1 MSGRPRLVKIVT
13 VPLSFSLG
21 QGHAAVMTGAGFE
34 VHAVSSP
41 GPLADA
47 YSQYER
53 VPVHAVPMARRI
65 APWSD
70 LVSFVRLLRTLMRL
84 RPSVVQAGTPK
95 AAVLGTLAAYLLRV
109 RVRIY
114 YVHGL
119 PMLTAT
125 GALRRILFAVERLT
139 CRAATHIVCVSPSIR
154 HELIAAGM
162 CPPEKAV
169 VLGHGSSNGVDISV
183 FDRSR
188 FPADVVKAARANL
201 GIPADALVIGF
212 LGRIGREKGIEQ
224 LYEAWRVVREAFPTA
239 YLLIVG
245 PDEANDP
252 VAPEILE
259 ALKGDARVCLTG
271 PDWYPAPL
279 YALMDVLCMPSHR
292 EGCPNVALEAAA
304 MELPV
309 VAFRVPG
316 VVDAVE
322 SGTTGELVDPLS
334 AEQIAAAISK
344 YFRQPSL
351 RQQHGRAGRRRIHE
365 FFAREK
371 VWTALTKFYLSVN

>member
-1 MSGRPRLVKIVT
+1 MSPRPRLVKIVT
-13 VPLSFSLG
+13 VPLSFQLG

-41 GPLADA
+41 GPLADE
-47 YSQYER
+47 YSQYEQ
-53 VPVHAVPMARRI
+53 VPVHPVPMARRI

-70 LVSFVRLLRTLMRL
+70 LVSFVRLCRTLRRL
-84 RPSVVQAGTPK
+84 RPSVVQSGTPK

-109 RVRIY
+109 RVRVY

-119 PMLTAT
+119 PMLTAR
-125 GALRRILFAVERLT
+125 GVMRRVLFAVERLT
-139 CRAATHIVCVSPSIR
+139 CSAATHIVCVSPSIR
-154 HELIAAGM
+154 LELVAAGM
-162 CPPEKAV
+162 CPADKAV
-169 VLGHGSSNGVDISV
+169 VLGHGSSNGVDMSV
-183 FDRSR
+183 FDPGR
-188 FPADVVKAARANL
+188 FPPDAVTRARANL
-201 GIPADALVIGF
+201 GIPADALLIGF

-224 LYEAWRVVREAFPTA
+224 LYRAWRVVRDAFPTA

-259 ALKGDARVCLTG
+259 ALEADPRVRFTG

-292 EGCPNVALEAAA
+292 EGLPNVALEAAA
-304 MELPV
+304 MEVPV

-334 AEQIAAAISK
+334 SEQIAAAIGN

-351 RQQHGRAGRRRIHE
+351 RRKHGRAGRRRVHE

-371 VWTALTKFYLSVN
+371 VWAALTKFYLSVN

>member
-1 MSGRPRLVKIVT
+1 
-13 VPLSFSLG
+13 
-21 QGHAAVMTGAGFE
+21 
-34 VHAVSSP
+34 
-41 GPLADA
+41 
-47 YSQYER
+47 
-53 VPVHAVPMARRI
+53 
-65 APWSD
+65 
-70 LVSFVRLLRTLMRL
+70 
-84 RPSVVQAGTPK
+84 VQAGTPK

-188 FPADVVKAARANL
+188 FPADAVKAARANL

-259 ALKGDARVCLTG
+259 ALKGDARVRLTG

>member
-1 MSGRPRLVKIVT
+1 MSPRRRLVKIVT
-13 VPLSFSLG
+13 VPLSFQLG
-21 QGHAAVMTGAGFE
+21 QGHAAVMTNAGFE

-41 GPLADA
+41 GPLAD
-47 YSQYER
+47 QYARYEK
-53 VPVHAVPMARRI
+53 VPVHPVPMARRI
-65 APWSD
+65 APWAD
-70 LVSFVRLLRTLMRL
+70 LVSFVRLYRTIRSL
-84 RPSVVQAGTPK
+84 RPSVVQSGTPK
-95 AAVLGTLAAYLLRV
+95 AAVLGTLAAYLLGI

-119 PMLTAT
+119 PMLTAK
-125 GALRRILFAVERLT
+125 GVLRRILFAVERLT

-154 HELIAAGM
+154 RELVLAGM
-162 CPPEKAV
+162 CRPEKAV
-169 VLGHGSSNGVDISV
+169 VLGHGSSNGIDMSV
-183 FDRSR
+183 FDPAR
-188 FPADVVKAARANL
+188 FPSDAVTRARANL

-224 LYEAWRVVREAFPTA
+224 LYEAWRTLREAFPTA

-245 PDEANDP
+245 PDEINDP
-252 VAPEILE
+252 VAPDVLE
-259 ALKGDARVCLTG
+259 GLKTDSRVRMTG

-292 EGCPNVALEAAA
+292 EGLPNVALEAAA
-304 MELPV
+304 MEVPV

-334 AEQIAAAISK
+334 SAQIAAAIGK
-344 YFRQPSL
+344 YFQQPSL
-351 RQQHGRAGRRRIHE
+351 RRMHGRAGRRRVHE

-371 VWTALTKFYLSVN
+371 VWDALTKFYLSVN

>member
-1 MSGRPRLVKIVT
+1 MSTRPRLVKIVT
-13 VPLSFSLG
+13 VPLSFQLG
-21 QGHAAVMTGAGFE
+21 QGHAAMMTRAGFE

-41 GPLADA
+41 GRLADD
-47 YSQYER
+47 YSRHEQ
-53 VPVHAVPMARRI
+53 VPVHPVPMARRI

-70 LVSFVRLLRTLMRL
+70 LVSFVRLLRTLWRL
-84 RPSVVQAGTPK
+84 QPSVVQAGTPK

-109 RVRIY
+109 RVRVY

-119 PMLTAT
+119 PMLTAR
-125 GALRRILFAVERLT
+125 GVLRRILFAVERLT
-139 CRAATHIVCVSPSIR
+139 CSAATHIVCVSPSIR
-154 HELIAAGM
+154 RELIAAGM
-162 CPPEKAV
+162 CRPEKAV
-169 VLGHGSSNGVDISV
+169 VLGHGSSNGVDLSE
-183 FDRSR
+183 FDPSR
-188 FPADVVKAARANL
+188 FSPEAVTAARANR

-224 LYEAWRVVREAFPTA
+224 LYQAWRVVRETFPKA

-259 ALKGDARVCLTG
+259 ALRGDDRVRLTG

-322 SGTTGELVDPLS
+322 SGITGELVDPLS
-334 AEQIAAAISK
+334 AEQIAAAISN

-351 RQQHGRAGRRRIHE
+351 RRKHGLAARRRIHD
-365 FFAREK
+365 FFSREK
-371 VWTALTKFYLSVN
+371 VWAALTKFYLSVN

>member
-1 MSGRPRLVKIVT
+1 MSARPRLVKIVT

-21 QGHAAVMTGAGFE
+21 QGHAAVMAGAGFE

-47 YSQYER
+47 YSQHER
-53 VPVHAVPMARRI
+53 VPVHPVPMARRI

-154 HELIAAGM
+154 RELIAAGM
-162 CPPEKAV
+162 CPSEKAV
-169 VLGHGSSNGVDISV
+169 VLGHGSSNGVDVSV
-183 FDRSR
+183 FDPSR
-188 FPADVVKAARANL
+188 FPADAVKAARANL

-224 LYEAWRVVREAFPTA
+224 LYQAWRVVREAFPTA

-259 ALKGDARVCLTG
+259 ALKGDARVRLTG

-279 YALMDVLCMPSHR
+279 YALMDLLCMPSHR

-351 RQQHGRAGRRRIHE
+351 RRKHGRAGRRRIHE
-365 FFAREK
+365 LFAREK

>member
-47 YSQYER
+47 YSQDER
-53 VPVHAVPMARRI
+53 VPVHPVPMARRI

-169 VLGHGSSNGVDISV
+169 VLGHGSSNGVDVSV

-259 ALKGDARVCLTG
+259 ALQGDARVRLTG

-334 AEQIAAAISK
+334 AAQIAAAISK

>member
-47 YSQYER
+47 YSRCER
-53 VPVHAVPMARRI
+53 VPVHPVPMARRI

-70 LVSFVRLLRTLMRL
+70 LVSFVRLLRTLIRL

-154 HELIAAGM
+154 RELIAAGM

-169 VLGHGSSNGVDISV
+169 VIGHGSSNGVDLSV

-188 FPADVVKAARANL
+188 FPADAVKAARANM
-201 GIPADALVIGF
+201 GIPANALVIGF

-259 ALKGDARVCLTG
+259 ALKSDARVRLTG

-334 AEQIAAAISK
+334 APQIAAAISK

>member
-47 YSQYER
+47 YSQDER
-53 VPVHAVPMARRI
+53 VPVHPVPMARRI

-169 VLGHGSSNGVDISV
+169 VLGHGSSNGVDVSV

-259 ALKGDARVCLTG
+259 ALQGDARVRLTG

>member
-1 MSGRPRLVKIVT
+1 MSARPRLVKIVT
-13 VPLSFSLG
+13 VPLSFQLVE
-21 QGHAAVMTGAGFE
+21 GHAAMMTRAGFE

-41 GPLADA
+41 GRLADD
-47 YSQYER
+47 YSRHEQ
-53 VPVHAVPMARRI
+53 VPVHPVPMARRI

-70 LVSFVRLLRTLMRL
+70 LVSFVRLLRTLRRL
-84 RPSVVQAGTPK
+84 QPSVVQAGTPK
-95 AAVLGTLAAYLLRV
+95 AAVLGTLAASLLRV
-109 RVRIY
+109 RVRVY

-119 PMLTAT
+119 PMLTAR
-125 GALRRILFAVERLT
+125 GVLRRILFAVERLT
-139 CRAATHIVCVSPSIR
+139 CRAATHIICVSPSIR
-154 HELIAAGM
+154 RELIAAGM

-169 VLGHGSSNGVDISV
+169 VLAHGSSNGVDLAE

-188 FPADVVKAARANL
+188 FSAEAVTAARANL

-224 LYEAWRVVREAFPTA
+224 LYEAWRVVREAFPAA

-259 ALKGDARVCLTG
+259 ALKRDDRVRLTG

-279 YALMDVLCMPSHR
+279 YALMDLLCMPSHR

-316 VVDAVE
+316 VVDAVD

-334 AEQIAAAISK
+334 AEQIAAAISN

-351 RQQHGRAGRRRIHE
+351 RRKHGLAGRRRIHDL
-365 FFAREK
+365 FSREK
-371 VWTALTKFYLSVN
+371 VWTELTKFYLSVN